1 MSSMDDKSLRSNTD
15 ELAGTKA
22 AIKMAMRSPV
32 GSRTVWTIVEGE
44 EDVRLYSRMLNEETV
59 TIKTSEGN
67 DGRRGYKNVESIVV
81 EIVAEE
87 RDAKIFG
94 IRDRDYTSFEV
105 PNHVFPDNV
114 FVTDRRDLEMML
126 LEAPSVSSVLTNWT
140 SDFTEAFSIA
150 LEVGV
155 VLGQLRLCNHL
166 YDLSCVFRDRLKQSH
181 IWNQNT
187 HKLEL
192 DWRQY
197 CRSILYEYI
206 TDEDIT
212 AFISHHKLDEVSPYD
227 ICRGHDVLKYL
238 SLALVKLEYS
248 VSSIT
253 SKMINAYS
261 RQDFQNTHLYADISE
276 WQMKNNVSVV

>member
-1 MSSMDDKSLRSNTD
+1 MGDRSLRSNTD

-22 AIKMAMRSPV
+22 AIKMAMRSSV

-44 EDVRLYSRMLNEETV
+44 DDVRHYSRMLNEETV
-59 TIKTSEGN
+59 TIKTSEGK
-67 DGRRGYKNVESIVV
+67 DGRKGYKNVESIVV

-105 PNHVFPDNV
+105 PAHVFPDNV

-126 LEAPSVSSVLTNWT
+126 LEAPSVRSVLTNWAPC
-140 SDFTEAFSIA
+140 FTEAFAIA

-166 YDLSCVFRDRLKQSH
+166 NDFSCVFRDRLRQSC

-187 HKLEL
+187 HKLEVGWKL
-192 DWRQY
+192 Y
-197 CRSILYEYI
+197 CRSVLYEYL
-206 TDEDIT
+206 TEEELT
-212 AFISHHKLDEVSPYD
+212 VFISHHKLEDVSPYD
-227 ICRGHDVLKYL
+227 LCRGHDVLKYL

-248 VSSIT
+248 VPSIT
-253 SKMINAYS
+253 SRMINAYS
-261 RQDFQNTHLYADISE
+261 RQDFQNTHLYAEISE
-276 WQMKNNVSVV
+276 WQIKNNVSIVD